1 MGFPGPLGWEEL
13 AVNVHEDKIAQPLGF
28 CMRSGSCLVTD
39 FIWNCF
45 ILSLGLKEQRPQFTG
60 RDLGMLSNR
69 PDLGDI

>member
-13 AVNVHEDKIAQPLGF
+13 VMNVHEDKIAQPLGF
-28 CMRSGSCLVTD
+28 CMQSGTCLVTD

-45 ILSLGLKEQRPQFTG
+45 IYSLRLREQRAQFTG
-60 RDLGMLSNR
+60 RDLGVFSNS